1 MKKKILVFSYAYAP
15 LVGGAEIAVQELTA
29 RLGSD
34 FDFEIITRR
43 FSRTHKRRETIGA
56 AAVHR
61 VGGGKFLFSFAS
73 ALRALSLHR
82 RKRFD
87 AVWAVMANR
96 AGAAALIFKLLHPS
110 MPLVLTLQEGDPIPV
125 IRRQMGVFR
134 PLFKILFRSARIVTA
149 ISTYLAG
156 WGKAMGAK
164 NIKIIPNGVDAEKF
178 KIQNPKVKSEEKVIV
193 TTSRLVEK
201 NGVGDLIDAMR
212 YLPLQY
218 KLGIVGSGPLGELL
232 KSKVK
237 NLKLE
242 DRVLFAGEVAHTEL
256 PAYLHRADI
265 FCRPSLSEGM
275 GISFVEAMAA
285 GLPVIAT
292 PVGGI
297 VDFLKDKETGL
308 FCKVGDPKSIAD
320 AVLLLENQPAIREAI
335 ISSALRMVQERYD
348 WNIIAR
354 EMREVFNEIIMESN
368 AANLLFISKEEQMD
382 IERRYKA
389 PYRHS

>member
-1 MKKKILVFSYAYAP
+1 MKKRILIFSYAYAP
-15 LVGGAEIAVQELTA
+15 LIGGAEIAAQEITA
-29 RLGSD
+29 RLGGD

-43 FSRTHKRRETIGA
+43 FSSTHKRRETIGA

-61 VGGGKFLFSFAS
+61 VGGGKFLFSFTA

-82 RKRFD
+82 RERFD

-96 AGAAALIFKLLHPS
+96 AGAAALIFKLFHPR
-110 MPLVLTLQEGDPIPV
+110 MPLILTLQEGDPIPI

-134 PLFKILFRSARIVTA
+134 PLFMILFRSARIVTA

-178 KIQNPKVKSEEKVIV
+178 KRQNAKGKSEEKIIV

-218 KLGIVGSGPLGELL
+218 KLEIVGSGPLGELL
-232 KSKVK
+232 KLKVK

-242 DRVLFAGEVAHTEL
+242 DRILFAGEVAHKEL

-297 VDFLKDKETGL
+297 VDFLRDKETGL
-308 FCKVGDPKSIAD
+308 FCKVDDPKSIAD
-320 AVLLLENQPAIREAI
+320 AVLLLDEQPALREAI
-335 ISSALRMVQERYD
+335 IASAFRMVQERYD

-354 EMREVFNEIIMESN
+354 EMREVFDSTIMESN
-368 AANLLFISKEEQMD
+368 ATNLPFISNEEQKD
-382 IERRYKA
+382 IETRYGT
-389 PYRHS
+389 PSHRT